1 MIKKLLSAALL
12 VVVIVG
18 FASAQNL
25 LDNEAYKK
33 AVQLRSQA
41 QEAFSNGDYD
51 QAMKL
56 SKEAE
61 GYARQAVEIAQQ
73 LALGYRATNLL
84 NIAKERIKYGQ
95 SIEAASRYPDA
106 WKTAQDQVAVAQK
119 EYDAKAYQQSMTA
132 SQKVLDA
139 LANIQPPVVAKQ
151 PPPEQPKPQPPAPQP
166 AQKVL
171 PEYYTVRLIPSNRD
185 CFWNIAA
192 YPFVYGNPLKWRIL
206 YEANKSKLQ
215 DPNNP
220 NLIQPGMVFKIP
232 AINGE
237 KRQGTYQPG
246 SGGN

>member
-1 MIKKLLSAALL
+1 MLKRLISTVLLLA
-12 VVVIVG
+12 VVAVG
-18 FASAQNL
+18 FAAAQNL

-41 QEAFSNGDYD
+41 QEAFANGEYD
-51 QAMKL
+51 KATTL

-84 NIAKERIKYGQ
+84 NIAKERIKYGE
-95 SIEAASRYPDA
+95 SIQASSRYPDA
-106 WKTAQDQVAVAQK
+106 WKTAQDEVAVAQK
-119 EYDAKAYQQSMTA
+119 EYDAKAFQKSMTA

-139 LANIQPPVVAKQ
+139 LSNIQPPVVAKQ
-151 PPPEQPKPQPPAPQP
+151 PPPEQPKPQPPAP

-171 PEYYTVRLIPSNRD
+171 PEYYTVRLIPNNRD
-185 CFWNIAA
+185 CFWKIAG

-206 YEANKSKLQ
+206 YEANKAKLQ

-237 KRQGTYQPG
+237 NRQGTYQPTS
-246 SGGN
+246 SGG

>member
-1 MIKKLLSAALL
+1 MLKRLISTALL
-12 VVVIVG
+12 FTVVAVG
-18 FASAQNL
+18 FAAAQNL

-41 QEAFSNGDYD
+41 QEAFSNGEYD
-51 QAMKL
+51 QAEKL

-95 SIEAASRYPDA
+95 SIQASSRYPDA
-106 WKTAQDQVAVAQK
+106 WKTAEDQVTVAQK
-119 EYDAKAYQQSMTA
+119 EYDAKAFQKSMTA

-151 PPPEQPKPQPPAPQP
+151 PPPEQPAAPKP

-171 PEYYTVRLIPSNRD
+171 PEYYTVRLIPNNRD
-185 CFWNIAA
+185 CFWKIAG

-215 DPNNP
+215 NPNNP

-237 KRQGTYQPG
+237 KRQGSYQP
-246 SGGN
+246 SSAGG